1 MSNRLSKEKAQAI
14 AVEYCKNG
22 HKKVLGLLAVGYSQN
37 YAKSGKGCKV
47 YDNTLVKQAISSL
60 EVKSA
65 KKAVMTIERV
75 QTMYEEDRE
84 FASKVNQAG
93 ARVSATTGI
102 ARLYGMDKDAG
113 GKDTVAVINVIN
125 YAGAAGVSPPEIN
138 SANAHRQIIDA
149 PEAIEGQKEEEDE

>member
-1 MSNRLSKEKAQAI
+1 MSNRLSQEKAQAI
-14 AVEYCKNG
+14 ASEYCVNG
-22 HKKVLGLLAVGYSQN
+22 FEKVKALLSIG
-37 YAKSGKGCKV
+37 YAKSYASSKRGLKL
-47 YDNTLVKQAISSL
+47 YDNDNVKLAIRRITAL
-60 EVKSA
+60 ATA
-65 KKAVMTIERV
+65 KTGMTVERM

-125 YAGAAGVSPPEIN
+125 YAGAAGVKPPKLVE
-138 SANAHRQIIDA
+138 SGIIDT
-149 PEAIEGQKEEEDE
+149 PEAIEGQKGAEDG